1 MSDHALTQVE
11 DALAAILGAYGA
23 LSAQTVLVAESA
35 DIAIEEIALPAL
47 LITTTAYSFEVADES
62 WQTIHTA
69 TIEVEAISTT
79 PAAATI
85 SRVNRNT
92 LAHVLAAIAANRTLG
107 LGIQDIQEDDIA
119 PVEPRGKDVDAASLQ
134 FRVQFFTSRSNWF
147 TIV

>member
-1 MSDHALTQVE
+1 MSEHALTQVE
-11 DALAAILGAYGA
+11 DALAAILTAYGA
-23 LSAQTVLVAESA
+23 LAGQTVLTAESA
-35 DIAIEEIALPAL
+35 DIAIEDLTLPAL
-47 LITTTAYSFEVADES
+47 LITTTAYSFEVADEN

-69 TIEVEAISTT
+69 TIEVEAISKT
-79 PAAATI
+79 PATATI
-85 SRVNRNT
+85 SRANRNT